1 MEFIKETTG
10 ESLDELP
17 TLDEVKEFLEEFPT
31 AVILFVESVYD
42 KSLKVFNIVSK
53 IYQDLAFGYTNSA
66 EARVLK
72 IIENIL
78 GIL

>member
-17 TLDEVKEFLEEFPT
+17 TLDEVKEFLDEFPT

-53 IYQDLAFGYTNSA
+53 IY
-66 EARVLK
+66 
-72 IIENIL
+72 
-78 GIL
+78 